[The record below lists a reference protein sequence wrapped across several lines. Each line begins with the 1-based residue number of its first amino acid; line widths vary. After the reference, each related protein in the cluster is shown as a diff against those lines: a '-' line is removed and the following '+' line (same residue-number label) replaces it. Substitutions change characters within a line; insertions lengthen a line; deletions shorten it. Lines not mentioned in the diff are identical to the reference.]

1 MRELLCGGDYKMVS
15 PREGYIKIRLVG
27 KKRWKHSFSGLLNQ
41 GYKDE
46 RKDRVPTIHQSTGRA
61 VSVVNYLGD
70 VDVLLF
76 CEGYRD
82 IACYVSKFMEEFSSY
97 ILSLLPVRTFK

>member
-1 MRELLCGGDYKMVS
+1 MLGDKLKKQKKETRELLCGGDYKMVS

-46 RKDRVPTIHQSTGRA
+46 WKESSHNSLKYRKGSERGK
-61 VSVVNYLGD
+61 
-70 VDVLLF
+70 LF
-76 CEGYRD
+76 R
-82 IACYVSKFMEEFSSY
+82 
-97 ILSLLPVRTFK
+97 